1 RWRLVK
7 DILGVGTLSAVGT
20 VVANLT
26 VVLATGFVGGFGG
39 AAIAGYGIA
48 SRLDYLL
55 IPLLFAL
62 GTASLTMVGTN
73 VGAGQMRRA
82 RHIAWRSEERR
93 VGKGW
98 REGGGLR

>member
-1 RWRLVK
+1 
-7 DILGVGTLSAVGT
+7 VGT

-39 AAIAGYGIA
+39 AAIAGYGMA

-73 VGAGQMRRA
+73 VGAGQIGRA
-82 RHIAWRSEERR
+82 RHVAWIAALISREQRDSSDSPLHWRPL
-93 VGKGW
+93 VGFASSAIHPK
-98 REGGGLR
+98 